1 MRDRGVDLSELLSD
15 VISEEL
21 ASLDLSSEEDDD
33 DGAEVMAIA
42 LPTPRRQPAGCG
54 AAAPAKKTLKI

>member
-1 MRDRGVDLSELLSD
+1 MRDGGVDLSEHLSD
-15 VISEEL
+15 VVSEEL
-21 ASLDLSSEEDDD
+21 ASLDPSSSEDDD

-42 LPTPRRQPAGCG
+42 LPPPRRQPAGRG